1 MCNKENIIFKIRNV
15 SNLMKRR
22 AEEIINKNHNYNLT
36 SRHIL
41 IAKYL
46 HENQHKDIFQKDIEE
61 KFCIRRSTVTS
72 ILNLMEKNGMI
83 KRERVECDARLKKI
97 LLTEKAKN
105 IHTKIVSEIMDM
117 EDMILKGIDEEEL
130 KSFYKT
136 LEKIAKNIT

>member
-1 MCNKENIIFKIRNV
+1 MCNKENVIFKIRNV

-72 ILNLMEKNGMI
+72 VLNLMEKNGMI
-83 KRERVECDARLKKI
+83 KRERVDCDARLKKI
-97 LLTEKAKN
+97 VLTEKAKN
-105 IHTKIVSEIMDM
+105 IYTKIVSEIMDM

-130 KSFYKT
+130 KAFYKT

>member
-1 MCNKENIIFKIRNV
+1 MCDKENYIFKIRNV

-22 AEEIINKNHNYNLT
+22 AEEIINKNHNYDLT

-46 HENQHKDIFQKDIEE
+46 NENQDKDIFQKDIEE

-72 ILNLMEKNGMI
+72 VLNLMEKNGMI
-83 KRERVECDARLKKI
+83 RRERVECDARLKKI
-97 LLTEKAKN
+97 VLTDKAKD
-105 IHTKIVSEIMDM
+105 IHTKIISEIMAM

-130 KSFYKT
+130 KVFNST
-136 LEKIAKNIT
+136 LDKIRDNII